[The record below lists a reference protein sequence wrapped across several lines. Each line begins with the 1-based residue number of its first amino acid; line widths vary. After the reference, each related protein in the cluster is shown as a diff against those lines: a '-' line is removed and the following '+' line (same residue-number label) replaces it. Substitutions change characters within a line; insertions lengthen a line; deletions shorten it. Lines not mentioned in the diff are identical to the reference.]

1 MDCHLKSD
9 KQKEANM
16 EIIYIHWLRQVK
28 RYFRSRTRLF
38 GSIVQP
44 LLYLIALGFGL
55 GPTFQNA
62 GRGNY
67 IQFLTPG
74 VVGMIILFAAVFSG
88 IDLIF
93 DRRFGFLRATL
104 VAPVSRLTI
113 IAGRTLGGATVA
125 LIQGLL
131 VFIFCFLV
139 GFRPVSFMSIPLA
152 LLFMVLTAL
161 MFAALGTMVASLL
174 TDFNGFQTFTN
185 FLAMPLFF
193 FSGALFPL
201 AGVSKVMLFIA
212 RINAFSY
219 GVDGLR
225 AVLIGGSPPF
235 GVAVDL
241 TVMIILTAI
250 LMALGA
256 YFFSKMQL

>member
-1 MDCHLKSD
+1 
-9 KQKEANM
+9 M
-16 EIIYIHWLRQVK
+16 EVIYIHWLRQVK
-28 RYFRSRTRLF
+28 RYLRSRWQVF
-38 GSIVQP
+38 SSIMQP
-44 LLYLIALGFGL
+44 ILYLLALGFGL

-62 GRGNY
+62 GKGNY

-74 VVGMIILFAAVFSG
+74 VVGMIILFSAVFSG

-104 VAPVSRLTI
+104 VAPVSRLAI

-125 LIQGLL
+125 LIQGGL
-131 VFIFCFLV
+131 VLIFCFAV
-139 GFRPVSFMSIPLA
+139 GFRPVTLMSIPLA
-152 LLFMVLTAL
+152 LLFMMLTAL
-161 MFAALGTMVASLL
+161 LFAALGTMVASLL

-201 AGVSKVMLFIA
+201 AGVSKVLFFIA
-212 RINAFSY
+212 RINVFSY

-225 AVLIGGSPPF
+225 AVLIGGSQPF
-235 GVAVDL
+235 GVTVDL
-241 TVMIILTAI
+241 MVLSILT
-250 LMALGA
+250 L
-256 YFFSKMQL
+256 